1 MSATLDDNGRPYR
14 AFDAQLR
21 AHREIA
27 EMLEI
32 CRGILVVGQ
41 IDEAEARAFAVWA
54 RHHPELAGR
63 WPASVVARRL
73 ASLFIDGTV
82 ARDEWEELLALLE
95 IAKGTAPLSA
105 SDAEL
110 ASYLGL
116 DDPPPPIVVPG
127 KRFCFTGRFFFG
139 TRRVCE
145 AIVIDGGGEVLDAVR
160 RDLDYLVIGLLGS
173 RNWIHAMHGVKI
185 QKAIEYRERGAGIA
199 IVSEKH
205 WAAQLVP
212 VTN

>member
-1 MSATLDDNGRPYR
+1 MSATPDHNGQPYR
-14 AFDAQLR
+14 AFGAQLR
-21 AHREIA
+21 THREIE

-32 CRGILVVGQ
+32 CRGILVVGE

-54 RHHPELAGR
+54 RRHPELAEL

-73 ASLFIDGTV
+73 ASIFIDGAVTC
-82 ARDEWEELLALLE
+82 DEWEELLALLE
-95 IAKGTAPLSA
+95 MAQGTDPLTA

-110 ASYLGL
+110 TSYLGL
-116 DDPPPPIVVPG
+116 DHPPPPIVVPG

-139 TRRVCE
+139 TRRACE
-145 AIVIDGGGEVLDAVR
+145 AMIADGGGEVLDSVR

-173 RNWIHAMHGVKI
+173 RNWLHAMHGVKI
-185 QKAIEYRERGAGIA
+185 QRAIEYREQGAGIA

-212 VTN
+212 ATT